1 MPAAYR
7 KHPLSFA
14 ISLSLAASLA
24 TTAMAASPTTAPAD
38 NPDTR
43 IAATQGVTTPDAA
56 PGPADDD
63 AKKPKKNEAAGAKG
77 DEQTLSVVEVVGV
90 RASQERAIETKRQ
103 AQNIQDSI
111 TA

>member
-24 TTAMAASPTTAPAD
+24 TSAMAASPTNAPAD

-43 IAATQGVTTPDAA
+43 IAATQGIATPDAA

-63 AKKPKKNEAAGAKG
+63 AKKAKKTEAGAKG

-90 RASQERAIETKRQ
+90 KL
-103 AQNIQDSI
+103 
-111 TA
+111 